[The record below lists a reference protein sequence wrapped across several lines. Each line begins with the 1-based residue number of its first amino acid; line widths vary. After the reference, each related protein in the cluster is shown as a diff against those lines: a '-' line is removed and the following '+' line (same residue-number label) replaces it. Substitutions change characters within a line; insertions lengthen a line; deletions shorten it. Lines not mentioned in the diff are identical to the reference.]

1 MKNYKRIKQIATTAA
16 GWVVGMTA
24 GAVLF
29 AGVGMALLTP
39 EKTPAGQFTQPI
51 KYWFDDAYFEREFI
65 NAAKPDTV
73 RGCATDS
80 ECDACG
86 FDCQYN
92 Y

>member
-16 GWVVGMTA
+16 GWLVGMTA

-39 EKTPAGQFTQPI
+39 EKTPAGQFTQPL

-65 NAAKPDTV
+65 NAARRSV
-73 RGCATDS
+73 VQG
-80 ECDACG
+80 
-86 FDCQYN
+86 
-92 Y
+92 